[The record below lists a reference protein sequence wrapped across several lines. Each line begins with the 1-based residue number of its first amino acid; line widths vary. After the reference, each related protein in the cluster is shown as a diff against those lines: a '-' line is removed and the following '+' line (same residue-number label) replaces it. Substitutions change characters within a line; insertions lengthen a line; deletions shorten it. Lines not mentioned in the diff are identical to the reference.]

1 MSTNDST
8 PFDYDNM
15 FTDDVL
21 RRARQYATSFARA
34 TRGAWSE
41 DELVQ
46 RACVKMWTWAMS
58 SHPTFVDVGAVLR
71 EYVKAEYV
79 RWLRGHNPSRP
90 DLTRT
95 TERDKHFSATSID
108 DVSEGANPPQLTI
121 GNPVDGWGLERDV
134 KRALATLT
142 PAEQEQVYQ
151 LYWRGELLHEVG
163 ARTGVTKQRAY
174 QRLQAIVEK
183 LRPLLADYA
192 PPERDEKRSHETR
205 SPSR

>member
-1 MSTNDST
+1 MSTDDAMRSE
-8 PFDYDNM
+8 YAVR
-15 FTDDVL
+15 FTEETL
-21 RRARQYATSFARA
+21 WKARKRAAPFARA
-34 TRGAWSE
+34 TRGALSE
-41 DELVQ
+41 DDLVQ
-46 RACVKMWTWAMS
+46 RACLRVWSWMMS
-58 SHPTFVDVGAVLR
+58 SAPHVRDLDGSLR
-71 EYVKAEYV
+71 EAIRHEYV
-79 RWLRGHNPSRP
+79 VWLRGANPSREQ
-90 DLTRT
+90 LTRT
-95 TERDKHFSATSID
+95 SDRDAYFASTSID

-121 GNPVDGWGLERDV
+121 GNPVDGWSVERDV
-134 KRALATLT
+134 RRALATLT